1 MIYCNKKLLTATYK
15 NINNTQDKYQG
26 SLHLIDSLT
35 IFNFP
40 CI

>member
-26 SLHLIDSLT
+26 AT
-35 IFNFP
+35 IA
-40 CI
+40 